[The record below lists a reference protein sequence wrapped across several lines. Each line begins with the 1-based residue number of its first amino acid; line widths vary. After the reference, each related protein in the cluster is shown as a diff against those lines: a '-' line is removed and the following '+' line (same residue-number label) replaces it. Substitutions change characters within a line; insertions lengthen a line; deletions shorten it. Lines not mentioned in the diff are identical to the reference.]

1 MNFMDF
7 CSLHGV
13 TLRQLPP
20 VGRWVRVPTD
30 DKPHSK
36 NGAVKFMGDVGF
48 VQNWATQ
55 TEPAVWREQG
65 QSTEAVARVRQI
77 ADQGAREAREAAQ
90 KAASRAQHILSE
102 CELAPHPY
110 LASKGF
116 PEDLANVWN
125 RETDNVMVIPMRCG
139 GQIVG
144 CQQITAE
151 GGKKFLFGQRSSMA
165 EFVMTA
171 GQDGVHVVC
180 EGYATGLSVRAALA
194 TLRRPYYVH
203 VAFSAGNMKKIA
215 QALPSGLAIADNDA
229 SETGEKT
236 CKEIGWPYWMSDTV
250 GEDCNDYHQRRGLF
264 ALAQGLQ
271 KMLLDRRRR

>member
-1 MNFMDF
+1 MTTFIDF
-7 CSLHGV
+7 CRAHGILIDTV
-13 TLRQLPP
+13 PP
-20 VGRWVRVPTD
+20 VGRWMRLPTQTHPR
-30 DKPHSK
+30 KR
-36 NGAVKFMGDVGF
+36 NGAVKFMGDFGF
-48 VQNWATQ
+48 CQEHSTM
-55 TEPAVWREQG
+55 TEVAVWRAEGESQAAIERV
-65 QSTEAVARVRQI
+65 QQVAQQAAQETERKQ
-77 ADQGAREAREAAQ
+77 REAAA
-90 KAASRAQHILSE
+90 KAAQMLAESE
-102 CELAPHPY
+102 LLTHPY
-110 LASKGF
+110 MAAKGF
-116 PEDLANVWN
+116 PDERVNVL
-125 RETDNVMVIPMRCG
+125 DGVMLVPMR
-139 GQIVG
+139 VG
-144 CQQITAE
+144 RDLVGAQQITAE
-151 GGKKFLFGQRSSMA
+151 GGKKFIFGQRSSMA

>member
-1 MNFMDF
+1 MDF
-7 CSLHGV
+7 LSFVRVHGILIDTV
-13 TLRQLPP
+13 PP
-20 VGRWVRVPTD
+20 VGRWIRLPTQTHPR
-30 DKPHSK
+30 KR
-36 NGAVKFMGDVGF
+36 NGAVKFMGNFGF
-48 VQNWATQ
+48 CQEHSTMQEV
-55 TEPAVWREQG
+55 AVWRAEGESQAAIERV
-65 QSTEAVARVRQI
+65 QQVAQQAAQETERKQ
-77 ADQGAREAREAAQ
+77 REAAA
-90 KAASRAQHILSE
+90 KAAQMLAESE
-102 CELAPHPY
+102 LLTHPY
-110 LASKGF
+110 MAAKGF
-116 PEDLANVWN
+116 PDERVNVL
-125 RETDNVMVIPMRCG
+125 DGVMLVPMR
-139 GQIVG
+139 VG
-144 CQQITAE
+144 RDLVGAQQITAE

-171 GQDGVHVVC
+171 GQYGVHVVC

>member
-1 MNFMDF
+1 MDF
-7 CSLHGV
+7 LSFVRAHGILIDTV
-13 TLRQLPP
+13 PP
-20 VGRWVRVPTD
+20 VGRWMRLPTQTHPR
-30 DKPHSK
+30 KR
-36 NGAVKFMGDVGF
+36 NGAVKFMGDFGF
-48 VQNWATQ
+48 CQEHSTM
-55 TEPAVWREQG
+55 TEVAVWRAEGESQAAIERV
-65 QSTEAVARVRQI
+65 QQVAQQAAQETERKQ
-77 ADQGAREAREAAQ
+77 REAAA
-90 KAASRAQHILSE
+90 KAAQMLAESE
-102 CELAPHPY
+102 LLTHPY
-110 LASKGF
+110 MAAKGF
-116 PEDLANVWN
+116 PDERVNVL
-125 RETDNVMVIPMRCG
+125 DGVMLVPMR
-139 GQIVG
+139 VG
-144 CQQITAE
+144 RDLVGAQQITAE

>member
-1 MNFMDF
+1 MDF
-7 CSLHGV
+7 LSFVRAHGILIDTV
-13 TLRQLPP
+13 PP
-20 VGRWVRVPTD
+20 VGRWIRLPTQTHPR
-30 DKPHSK
+30 KR
-36 NGAVKFMGDVGF
+36 NGAVKFMGNFGF
-48 VQNWATQ
+48 CQEHSTMQEV
-55 TEPAVWREQG
+55 AVWRAEGESQAAIERV
-65 QSTEAVARVRQI
+65 QQVAQQAAQETERKQ
-77 ADQGAREAREAAQ
+77 REAAA
-90 KAASRAQHILSE
+90 KAAQMLAESE
-102 CELAPHPY
+102 LLTHPY
-110 LASKGF
+110 MAAKGF
-116 PEDLANVWN
+116 PDERVNVL
-125 RETDNVMVIPMRCG
+125 DGVMLVPMR
-139 GQIVG
+139 VG
-144 CQQITAE
+144 RDLVGAQQITAE

-271 KMLLDRRRR
+271 KMLLDRRR

>member
-1 MNFMDF
+1 MTTFIDF
-7 CSLHGV
+7 CRAHGILIDTV
-13 TLRQLPP
+13 PP
-20 VGRWVRVPTD
+20 VGRWMRLPTQTHPR
-30 DKPHSK
+30 KR
-36 NGAVKFMGDVGF
+36 NGAVKFMGNFGF
-48 VQNWATQ
+48 CQEHSTMHEV
-55 TEPAVWREQG
+55 AVWRAEGESQAAIERV
-65 QSTEAVARVRQI
+65 QQVAQQAAQETERKQ
-77 ADQGAREAREAAQ
+77 REAAA
-90 KAASRAQHILSE
+90 KAAQMLAESE
-102 CELAPHPY
+102 LLTHPY
-110 LASKGF
+110 MAAKGF
-116 PEDLANVWN
+116 PDERVNVL
-125 RETDNVMVIPMRCG
+125 DGVMLVPMR
-139 GQIVG
+139 VG
-144 CQQITAE
+144 RDLVGAQQITAE

-229 SETGEKT
+229 SGTGEKT

>member
-1 MNFMDF
+1 MTTFIDF
-7 CSLHGV
+7 CRAHGV
-13 TLRQLPP
+13 RIDYVPRIGEWLRFK
-20 VGRWVRVPTD
+20 TE
-30 DKPHSK
+30 DKPAHR
-36 NGAVKFMGDVGF
+36 NGAVKFMGDHGF
-48 VQNWATQ
+48 VQNHATMQ
-55 TEPAVWREQG
+55 EVAVWRAEGESQAAIERV
-65 QSTEAVARVRQI
+65 QQVAQQAAQETERKQ
-77 ADQGAREAREAAQ
+77 REAAA
-90 KAASRAQHILSE
+90 KAAQMLAESE
-102 CELAPHPY
+102 LLTHPY
-110 LASKGF
+110 MAAKGF
-116 PEDLANVWN
+116 PDERVNVL
-125 RETDNVMVIPMRCG
+125 DGVMLVPMR
-139 GQIVG
+139 VG
-144 CQQITAE
+144 RDLVGAQQITAE
-151 GGKKFLFGQRSSMA
+151 GGKKFIFGQRSSMA

>member
-1 MNFMDF
+1 MNFIDF
-7 CSLHGV
+7 CRVHGILIDTV
-13 TLRQLPP
+13 PP
-20 VGRWVRVPTD
+20 VGRWIRLPTQTHPR
-30 DKPHSK
+30 KR
-36 NGAVKFMGDVGF
+36 NGAVKFMGNFGF
-48 VQNWATQ
+48 CQEHSTMQEV
-55 TEPAVWREQG
+55 AVWRAEGEKSQAAIERV
-65 QSTEAVARVRQI
+65 QQVAQQAAQETERKQ
-77 ADQGAREAREAAQ
+77 REAAA
-90 KAASRAQHILSE
+90 KAAQMLAESE
-102 CELAPHPY
+102 LLTHPY
-110 LASKGF
+110 MAAKGF
-116 PEDLANVWN
+116 PDERVNVL
-125 RETDNVMVIPMRCG
+125 DGVMLVPMR
-139 GQIVG
+139 VG
-144 CQQITAE
+144 RDLVGAQQITAE

>member
-1 MNFMDF
+1 MTTFIDF
-7 CSLHGV
+7 CRAHGILIDTV
-13 TLRQLPP
+13 PP
-20 VGRWVRVPTD
+20 VGRWMRLPTQTHPR
-30 DKPHSK
+30 KR
-36 NGAVKFMGDVGF
+36 NGAVKFMGNFGF
-48 VQNWATQ
+48 CQEHSTM
-55 TEPAVWREQG
+55 TEVAVWRAEGESQAAIERV
-65 QSTEAVARVRQI
+65 QQVAQQAAQETERKQ
-77 ADQGAREAREAAQ
+77 REAAA
-90 KAASRAQHILSE
+90 KAAQMLAESE
-102 CELAPHPY
+102 LLTHPY
-110 LASKGF
+110 MAAKGF
-116 PEDLANVWN
+116 PDERVNVL
-125 RETDNVMVIPMRCG
+125 DGVMLVPMR
-139 GQIVG
+139 VG
-144 CQQITAE
+144 RDLVGAQQITAE
-151 GGKKFLFGQRSSMA
+151 GGKKFIFGQRSSMA

>member
-1 MNFMDF
+1 MDF
-7 CSLHGV
+7 LSFVRVHGILIDTV
-13 TLRQLPP
+13 PP
-20 VGRWVRVPTD
+20 VGRWMRLPTQTHPR
-30 DKPHSK
+30 KR
-36 NGAVKFMGDVGF
+36 NGAVKFMGNFGF
-48 VQNWATQ
+48 CQEHSTMQEV
-55 TEPAVWREQG
+55 AVWRAEGEKSQAAIERV
-65 QSTEAVARVRQI
+65 QQVAQQAAQETERKQ
-77 ADQGAREAREAAQ
+77 REAAA
-90 KAASRAQHILSE
+90 KAAQMLAESE
-102 CELAPHPY
+102 LLTHPY
-110 LASKGF
+110 MAAKGF
-116 PEDLANVWN
+116 PDERVNVL
-125 RETDNVMVIPMRCG
+125 DGVMLVPMR
-139 GQIVG
+139 VG
-144 CQQITAE
+144 RDLVGAQQITAE
-151 GGKKFLFGQRSSMA
+151 GGKKFIFGQRSSMA

>member
-1 MNFMDF
+1 MTTFIDF
-7 CSLHGV
+7 CRAHGILIDTV
-13 TLRQLPP
+13 PP
-20 VGRWVRVPTD
+20 VGRWIRLPTQTHPR
-30 DKPHSK
+30 KR
-36 NGAVKFMGDVGF
+36 NGAVKFMGNFGF
-48 VQNWATQ
+48 CQEHSTMQEV
-55 TEPAVWREQG
+55 AVWRAEGESQAAIERV
-65 QSTEAVARVRQI
+65 QQVAQQAAQETERKQ
-77 ADQGAREAREAAQ
+77 REAAA
-90 KAASRAQHILSE
+90 KAAQMLAESE
-102 CELAPHPY
+102 LLTHPY
-110 LASKGF
+110 MAAKGF
-116 PEDLANVWN
+116 PDERVNVL
-125 RETDNVMVIPMRCG
+125 DGVMLVPMR
-139 GQIVG
+139 VG
-144 CQQITAE
+144 RDLVGAQQITAE
-151 GGKKFLFGQRSSMA
+151 GGKKFIFGQRSSMA

>member
-1 MNFMDF
+1 MDF
-7 CSLHGV
+7 LSFVRAHGILIDTV
-13 TLRQLPP
+13 PP
-20 VGRWVRVPTD
+20 VGRWMRLPTQTHPR
-30 DKPHSK
+30 KR
-36 NGAVKFMGDVGF
+36 NGAVKFMGDFGF
-48 VQNWATQ
+48 CQEHSTM
-55 TEPAVWREQG
+55 TEVAVWRAEGESQAAIERV
-65 QSTEAVARVRQI
+65 QQVAQQAAQETERKQ
-77 ADQGAREAREAAQ
+77 REAAA
-90 KAASRAQHILSE
+90 KAAQMLAESE
-102 CELAPHPY
+102 LLTHPY
-110 LASKGF
+110 MAAKGF
-116 PEDLANVWN
+116 PDERVNVL
-125 RETDNVMVIPMRCG
+125 DGVMLVPMR
-139 GQIVG
+139 VG
-144 CQQITAE
+144 RDLVGAQQITAE
-151 GGKKFLFGQRSSMA
+151 GGKKFIFGQRSSMA

>member
-1 MNFMDF
+1 MDF
-7 CSLHGV
+7 LSFVRVHGILIDTV
-13 TLRQLPP
+13 PP
-20 VGRWVRVPTD
+20 VGRWIRLPTQTHPR
-30 DKPHSK
+30 KR
-36 NGAVKFMGDVGF
+36 NGAVKFMGNFGF
-48 VQNWATQ
+48 CQEHSTMQEV
-55 TEPAVWREQG
+55 AVWRAEGESQAAIERV
-65 QSTEAVARVRQI
+65 QQVAQQAAQETERKQ
-77 ADQGAREAREAAQ
+77 REAAA
-90 KAASRAQHILSE
+90 KAAQMLAESE
-102 CELAPHPY
+102 LLTHPY
-110 LASKGF
+110 MAAKGF
-116 PEDLANVWN
+116 PDERVNVL
-125 RETDNVMVIPMRCG
+125 DGVMLVPMR
-139 GQIVG
+139 VG
-144 CQQITAE
+144 RDLVGAQQITAE
-151 GGKKFLFGQRSSMA
+151 GGKKFIFGQRSSMA

>member
-1 MNFMDF
+1 MDF
-7 CSLHGV
+7 LSFVRAHGILIDTV
-13 TLRQLPP
+13 PP
-20 VGRWVRVPTD
+20 VGRWMRLPTQTHPR
-30 DKPHSK
+30 KR
-36 NGAVKFMGDVGF
+36 NGAVKFMGNFGF
-48 VQNWATQ
+48 CQEHSTMQEV
-55 TEPAVWREQG
+55 AVWRAEGEKSQAAIERV
-65 QSTEAVARVRQI
+65 QQVAQQAAQETERKQ
-77 ADQGAREAREAAQ
+77 REAAA
-90 KAASRAQHILSE
+90 KAAQMLAESE
-102 CELAPHPY
+102 LLTHPY
-110 LASKGF
+110 MAAKGF
-116 PEDLANVWN
+116 PDERVNVL
-125 RETDNVMVIPMRCG
+125 DGVMLVPMR
-139 GQIVG
+139 VG
-144 CQQITAE
+144 RDLVGAQQITAE

>member
-1 MNFMDF
+1 MDF
-7 CSLHGV
+7 LSFVRAHGILIDTV
-13 TLRQLPP
+13 PP
-20 VGRWVRVPTD
+20 VGRWMRLPTQTHPR
-30 DKPHSK
+30 KR
-36 NGAVKFMGDVGF
+36 NGAVKFMGDFGF
-48 VQNWATQ
+48 CQEHSTM
-55 TEPAVWREQG
+55 TEVAVWRAEGEKSQAAIERV
-65 QSTEAVARVRQI
+65 QQVAQQAAQETERKQ
-77 ADQGAREAREAAQ
+77 REAAA
-90 KAASRAQHILSE
+90 KAAQMLAESE
-102 CELAPHPY
+102 LLTHPY
-110 LASKGF
+110 MAAKGF
-116 PEDLANVWN
+116 PDERVNVL
-125 RETDNVMVIPMRCG
+125 DGVMLVPMR
-139 GQIVG
+139 VG
-144 CQQITAE
+144 RDLVGAQQITAE

>member
-1 MNFMDF
+1 MTTFIDF
-7 CSLHGV
+7 CRAHGILIDTV
-13 TLRQLPP
+13 PP
-20 VGRWVRVPTD
+20 VGRWMRLPTQTHPR
-30 DKPHSK
+30 KR
-36 NGAVKFMGDVGF
+36 NGAVKFMGNFGF
-48 VQNWATQ
+48 CQEHSTMQEV
-55 TEPAVWREQG
+55 AVWRAEGESQAAIERV
-65 QSTEAVARVRQI
+65 QQVAQQAAQETERKQ
-77 ADQGAREAREAAQ
+77 REAAA
-90 KAASRAQHILSE
+90 KAAQMLAESE
-102 CELAPHPY
+102 LLTHPY
-110 LASKGF
+110 MAAKGF
-116 PEDLANVWN
+116 PDERVNVL
-125 RETDNVMVIPMRCG
+125 DGVMLVPMR
-139 GQIVG
+139 VG
-144 CQQITAE
+144 RDLVGAQQITAE

-229 SETGEKT
+229 SGTGEKT

>member
-1 MNFMDF
+1 MQE
-7 CSLHGV
+7 V
-13 TLRQLPP
+13 
-20 VGRWVRVPTD
+20 
-30 DKPHSK
+30 
-36 NGAVKFMGDVGF
+36 
-48 VQNWATQ
+48 
-55 TEPAVWREQG
+55 AVWRAEGESQAAIERV
-65 QSTEAVARVRQI
+65 QQVAQQAAQETERKQ
-77 ADQGAREAREAAQ
+77 REAAA
-90 KAASRAQHILSE
+90 KAAQMLAESE
-102 CELAPHPY
+102 LLTHPY
-110 LASKGF
+110 MAAKGF
-116 PEDLANVWN
+116 PDERVNVL
-125 RETDNVMVIPMRCG
+125 DGVMLVPMR
-139 GQIVG
+139 VG
-144 CQQITAE
+144 RDLVGVQQITAE

>member
-1 MNFMDF
+1 MTTFIDF
-7 CSLHGV
+7 CRAHGILIDTV
-13 TLRQLPP
+13 PP
-20 VGRWVRVPTD
+20 VGRWMRLPTQTHPR
-30 DKPHSK
+30 KR
-36 NGAVKFMGDVGF
+36 NGAVKFMGDFGF
-48 VQNWATQ
+48 CQEHSTM
-55 TEPAVWREQG
+55 TEVAVWRAEGESQAAIERV
-65 QSTEAVARVRQI
+65 QQVAQQAAQETERKQ
-77 ADQGAREAREAAQ
+77 REAAA
-90 KAASRAQHILSE
+90 KAAQILAESE
-102 CELAPHPY
+102 LLTHPY
-110 LASKGF
+110 MAAKGF
-116 PEDLANVWN
+116 PDERVNVL
-125 RETDNVMVIPMRCG
+125 DGVMLVPMR
-139 GQIVG
+139 VG
-144 CQQITAE
+144 RDLVGAQQITAE
-151 GGKKFLFGQRSSMA
+151 GGKKFIFGQRSSMA

>member
-1 MNFMDF
+1 VTTFIDF
-7 CSLHGV
+7 CRAHGILIDTV
-13 TLRQLPP
+13 PP
-20 VGRWVRVPTD
+20 VGRWMRLPTQTHPR
-30 DKPHSK
+30 KR
-36 NGAVKFMGDVGF
+36 NGAVKFMGNFGF
-48 VQNWATQ
+48 CQEHSTMQEV
-55 TEPAVWREQG
+55 AVWRAEGESQAAIERV
-65 QSTEAVARVRQI
+65 QQVAQQAAQETERKQ
-77 ADQGAREAREAAQ
+77 REAAA
-90 KAASRAQHILSE
+90 KAAQMLAESE
-102 CELAPHPY
+102 LLTHPY
-110 LASKGF
+110 MAAKGF
-116 PEDLANVWN
+116 PDERVNVL
-125 RETDNVMVIPMRCG
+125 DGVMLVPMR
-139 GQIVG
+139 VG
-144 CQQITAE
+144 RDLVGAQQITAE

-229 SETGEKT
+229 SGTGEKT

>member
-1 MNFMDF
+1 MDF
-7 CSLHGV
+7 LSFVRAHGILIDTV
-13 TLRQLPP
+13 PP
-20 VGRWVRVPTD
+20 VGRWIRLPTQTHPR
-30 DKPHSK
+30 KR
-36 NGAVKFMGDVGF
+36 NGAVKFMGNFGF
-48 VQNWATQ
+48 CQEHSTMQEV
-55 TEPAVWREQG
+55 AVWRAEGESQAAIERV
-65 QSTEAVARVRQI
+65 QQVAQQAAQETERKQ
-77 ADQGAREAREAAQ
+77 REAAA
-90 KAASRAQHILSE
+90 KAAQMLAESE
-102 CELAPHPY
+102 LLTHPY
-110 LASKGF
+110 MAAKGF
-116 PEDLANVWN
+116 PDERVNVL
-125 RETDNVMVIPMRCG
+125 DGVMLVPMR
-139 GQIVG
+139 VG
-144 CQQITAE
+144 RDLVGAQQITAE
-151 GGKKFLFGQRSSMA
+151 GGKKFIFGQRSSMA

>member
-1 MNFMDF
+1 MDF
-7 CSLHGV
+7 LSFVRAHGILIDTV
-13 TLRQLPP
+13 PP
-20 VGRWVRVPTD
+20 VGRWMRLPTQTHPR
-30 DKPHSK
+30 KR
-36 NGAVKFMGDVGF
+36 NGAVKFMGDFGF
-48 VQNWATQ
+48 CQEHSTM
-55 TEPAVWREQG
+55 TEVAVWRAEGESQAAIERV
-65 QSTEAVARVRQI
+65 QQVAQQAAQETERKQ
-77 ADQGAREAREAAQ
+77 REAAA
-90 KAASRAQHILSE
+90 KAAQMLAESE
-102 CELAPHPY
+102 LLTHPY
-110 LASKGF
+110 MAAKGF
-116 PEDLANVWN
+116 PDERVNVL
-125 RETDNVMVIPMRCG
+125 DGVMLVPMR
-139 GQIVG
+139 VG
-144 CQQITAE
+144 RDLVGAQQITAE
-151 GGKKFLFGQRSSMA
+151 GGKKFIFGQRSSMA

-271 KMLLDRRRR
+271 KMLLDRRQR